1 MNPRPELCF
10 IVEDLAPAR
19 ASLMAAAEAAFPG
32 IEVRAFE
39 DLAGARAFVA
49 AGLGPQQPA
58 LGLIDLGLPDG
69 SGVDLIRLLAAG
81 YPATIAV
88 VTTIFDDDGHLF
100 EALGAGAQGYLL
112 KDIDLDRLALYLR
125 RIEAGEPP
133 LSPSIARRMLGH
145 FRAAPSAPAGPLPV
159 DGTPEASLTRR
170 ETDVLQ
176 LIGRGLRVG
185 EAADVLG
192 LTEHTVAGYVKTIYR
207 KLHVSS
213 RAEAALEAARRGLV

>member
-1 MNPRPELCF
+1 MSLRPELCF

-19 ASLMAAAEAAFPG
+19 ASLVAATEAAFPG
-32 IEVRAFE
+32 LEIRAFE
-39 DLAGARAFVA
+39 DLAGARAFVMSS
-49 AGLGPQQPA
+49 LGPQRQA

-69 SGVDLIRLLAAG
+69 SGVELIRLLAAD
-81 YPATIAV
+81 YPGTIAV

-100 EALGAGAQGYLL
+100 EALGAGARGYLL
-112 KDIDLDRLALYLR
+112 KDVDLDRLAHYLR

-145 FRAAPSAPAGPLPV
+145 FRAAGSAPSGKVPV
-159 DGTPEASLTRR
+159 DSMPEASLTRR

>member
-1 MNPRPELCF
+1 MSPRPEVCF

-19 ASLMAAAEAAFPG
+19 ASLTAAAEAAFPG
-32 IEVRAFE
+32 IEVRTFE

-49 AGLGPQQPA
+49 ADLGPERPA

-69 SGVDLIRLLAAG
+69 SGVDLIRLLATG
-81 YPATIAV
+81 YPGTIAV

-112 KDIDLDRLALYLR
+112 KDVDRDRLALYLR

-145 FRAAPSAPAGPLPV
+145 FRAAVPPPPGPVPM
-159 DGTPEASLTRR
+159 DNMPEASLTRR